1 VTEPDLGPALRQV
14 PTGSYAQR
22 IMEKLQ
28 PLYHNFLEESFKVL
42 RKGGRLVVVSPHIKA
57 RSGQQVSMRI
67 GKKAAELGFK
77 TVFPFKRTVFAE
89 NTAATEELAAMTSF
103 VDSDE
108 RHKIGREISIF
119 QK

>member
-1 VTEPDLGPALRQV
+1 
-14 PTGSYAQR
+14 
-22 IMEKLQ
+22 MEKLQ
-28 PLYHNFLEESFKVL
+28 PLYHSFLEESFEVL
-42 RKGGRLVVVSPHIKA
+42 REGARLVLVSPHIKT

-67 GKKAAELGFK
+67 GKKATEIGFK
-77 TVFPFKRTVFAE
+77 TVFPFKRSIFADDTVA
-89 NTAATEELAAMTSF
+89 NEELIEMASF